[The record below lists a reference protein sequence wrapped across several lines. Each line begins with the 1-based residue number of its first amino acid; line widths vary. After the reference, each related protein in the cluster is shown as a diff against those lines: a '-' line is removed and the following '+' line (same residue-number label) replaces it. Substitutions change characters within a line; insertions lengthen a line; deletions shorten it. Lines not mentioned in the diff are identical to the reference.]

1 MGPPCMPRVTVTG
14 SQAST
19 AGAAGS
25 HGLPTHRPVD
35 SGQLAEGH
43 TASEWP
49 SGPGHW
55 APDSLPVT
63 PSLPCPH
70 GPSRERRSRDAG
82 RGDSRRRPP
91 PEWLRIRARVR
102 RASLPILGARER
114 ASAGRET
121 DREGTG
127 TLGRRPA
134 PAGPLEVGRGVGG
147 AGVQSRALPEGAG
160 RWAVRF
166 PPGPEPPSCP
176 WLLRVGIRP
185 FAPRVPAQAA
195 RRVRP
200 GGPREVPSLHRLG
213 GSRAVGGGP
222 VGARPAEPSRSRPR
236 AARTQVSAG
245 PEPRQQGAQPCGRPP
260 ARPTNREGG
269 GRPPAMPSR
278 LRGPGWARS
287 HAHSA
292 LPRSPRHR
300 VVHAH
305 ALRPGSGRK
314 YPATV
319 YPVTCALCAWDLRV
333 LFSRTLPGRGPTL
346 GRRCL

>member
-35 SGQLAEGH
+35 SEQLAEGH

-63 PSLPCPH
+63 LSPPCPH

-82 RGDSRRRPP
+82 RGDSRRPP
-91 PEWLRIRARVR
+91 PGWLQIRARAR

-134 PAGPLEVGRGVGG
+134 AAGPLEVGRGGG
-147 AGVQSRALPEGAG
+147 GKRCRAGPFRKGQGDGPCVSLLGLNHLPALGSFG
-160 RWAVRF
+160 WA
-166 PPGPEPPSCP
+166 
-176 WLLRVGIRP
+176 
-185 FAPRVPAQAA
+185 FAPSLLEYLPSVHHARQACGAPGGPLPAQAG
-195 RRVRP
+195 RQP
-200 GGPREVPSLHRLG
+200 
-213 GSRAVGGGP
+213 GGGP
-222 VGARPAEPSRSRPR
+222 VGARPAELSRSRPR
-236 AARTQVSAG
+236 AARA
-245 PEPRQQGAQPCGRPP
+245 PP
-260 ARPTNREGG
+260 ARGT
-269 GRPPAMPSR
+269 
-278 LRGPGWARS
+278 
-287 HAHSA
+287 
-292 LPRSPRHR
+292 
-300 VVHAH
+300 
-305 ALRPGSGRK
+305 ALREAPSPPHK
-314 YPATV
+314 
-319 YPVTCALCAWDLRV
+319 
-333 LFSRTLPGRGPTL
+333 PGRGRWAAGHALAPAGSRLGPLARTQHSPTVSQAQ
-346 GRRCL
+346 GHTRSRA

>member
-35 SGQLAEGH
+35 SEQLAEGH

-63 PSLPCPH
+63 LSPPCPH

-82 RGDSRRRPP
+82 RGDSRRPP
-91 PEWLRIRARVR
+91 PGWLQIRARAR

-134 PAGPLEVGRGVGG
+134 AGGPLEWGGGG

-185 FAPRVPAQAA
+185 FAPRVSAQRAPRAPGLWGPGRSPPGTGWEAA
-195 RRVRP
+195 GRW
-200 GGPREVPSLHRLG
+200 
-213 GSRAVGGGP
+213 AGGGEAG
-222 VGARPAEPSRSRPR
+222 GAE
-236 AARTQVSAG
+236 
-245 PEPRQQGAQPCGRPP
+245 
-260 ARPTNREGG
+260 
-269 GRPPAMPSR
+269 
-278 LRGPGWARS
+278 
-287 HAHSA
+287 
-292 LPRSPRHR
+292 
-300 VVHAH
+300 
-305 ALRPGSGRK
+305 
-314 YPATV
+314 
-319 YPVTCALCAWDLRV
+319 
-333 LFSRTLPGRGPTL
+333 
-346 GRRCL
+346 